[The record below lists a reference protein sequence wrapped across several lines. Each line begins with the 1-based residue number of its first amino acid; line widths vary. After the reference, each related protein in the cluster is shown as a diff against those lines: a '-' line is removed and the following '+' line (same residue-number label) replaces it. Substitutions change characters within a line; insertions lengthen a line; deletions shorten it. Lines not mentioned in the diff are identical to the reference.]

1 MAVTD
6 QNPSSRVA
14 GVMRSSDSG
23 GWRLSLRYA
32 FREMRGG
39 LTGFAV
45 FIACIALG
53 VGAIAAVGSVTRAL
67 VAEITEEGQA
77 ILGGD
82 VAFRINHRRA
92 NADEIT
98 YFGSL
103 GDVSEVSSLRA
114 MARTEDR
121 KDQTLV
127 SFKGVDAAYPLFGA
141 LELESGR
148 ALHDVIG
155 GSAAPDGALP
165 AVVEPVFAGRLG
177 LETGDRFRIG
187 DALLVL
193 ADLITREPDRLSGGL
208 SFGPRVMVSQGS
220 LQATGLAKPGSLVR
234 WRYRVAVP
242 GLDDAALQQLAVAT
256 QERFSESGWAARTRA
271 RAAPAIT
278 SQIEEFR
285 DFLTLV
291 GLTALAV
298 GGVGVANSVRAYLEK
313 RRPSIATFKAVGG
326 SGPFIMRL
334 YLAQIML
341 VAGVG
346 IGIGLALGAVAPI
359 LIGSFLEGVFPV
371 AGVAGGIYPSAL
383 LLALVYG
390 VLTAL
395 TFALVPL
402 GRARQ
407 VPVSAL
413 YRDHVS
419 KSDIAAPKGAY
430 ALATVAALALAGTA
444 IGFSENAPLAAGLIV
459 GGVLGFIVLRLVAS
473 GIMVIARRLPRP
485 RLLEARIALA
495 NIHRPNALTPTIVL
509 SLGLGLSL
517 LVTLALIETSLT
529 RQLTQSLPERAP
541 SFFFLDVPSTRAAAF
556 KEFVAVNADDA
567 TIEQVP
573 MLRGRIVTLK
583 DIPSADYPT
592 TPESDWVLR
601 GDRGITYSSQKP
613 EGSRLI
619 TGAWW
624 DADYS
629 GPPLVSFEDE
639 LANELNLKVGD
650 TLVVNVLGRN
660 ITLEIANTRTV
671 DWGDLGIN
679 FVMVF
684 SPNAVA
690 GAPHM
695 MLTTLAYPDGGT
707 LEQETAMTRAV
718 LDDFPEVTVVRV
730 KEALEAVTSLVGRM
744 ATAIRL
750 AAGVALVAAVLVLAG
765 ALAASHQFRIYDA
778 VVLKTLGATRG
789 RLLRAFTL
797 EFVALG
803 LITAVFGIAV
813 GALSSYVVTTMVMN
827 IDFVFSLPVALMA
840 ALGAVTVTV
849 VLGLVGTWRALGVP
863 PAGLLRSL

>member
-1 MAVTD
+1 MASTD
-6 QNPSSRVA
+6 QTIQAKGPSTA
-14 GVMRSSDSG
+14 PRSTGG
-23 GWRLSLRYA
+23 GWGLSLRYA
-32 FREMRGG
+32 LREMRGG

-67 VAEITEEGQA
+67 VAGIAEEGQA

-82 VAFRINHRRA
+82 IAFRINHRRA
-92 NADEIT
+92 NEAET
-98 YFGSL
+98 THFGSL
-103 GDVSEVSSLRA
+103 GRFSEVASLRA

-121 KDQTLV
+121 ADQTLV
-127 SFKGVDAAYPLFGA
+127 SFKGVDAAYPLYGV
-141 LELESGR
+141 LELETGR

-155 GSAAPDGALP
+155 GPPAPDGALP
-165 AVVEPVFAGRLG
+165 AVAEPVFAGRLN
-177 LETGDRFRIG
+177 LEVGDRFWVG

-193 ADLITREPDRLSGGL
+193 TDLIIREPDRLSGGL
-208 SFGPRVMVSQGS
+208 SFGPRVMVSHDS
-220 LQATGLAKPGSLVR
+220 LEASGLIKPGSLLR
-234 WRYRVAVP
+234 WRYRVAIP
-242 GLDDAALQQLAVAT
+242 SSDDEALKQQALAT
-256 QERFSESGWAARTRA
+256 QEQFPESGWAARTRA

-298 GGVGVANSVRAYLEK
+298 GGVGVANSVRAYLER

-326 SGPFIMRL
+326 SGPFVMRL

-341 VAGVG
+341 VAG
-346 IGIGLALGAVAPI
+346 IGIVIGLMIGAIAPV

-371 AGVAGGIYPSAL
+371 AGIAGGIYPSAL
-383 LLALVYG
+383 ILATVYG

-395 TFALVPL
+395 AFALVPL

-419 KSDIAAPKGAY
+419 RSEVAAPMTAY
-430 ALATVAALALAGTA
+430 GLALLAALALAGTA
-444 IGFSENAPLAAGLIV
+444 IGFSENAPLAAGLIL
-459 GGVLGFIVLRLVAS
+459 GGLLGFIALRLVAS
-473 GIMVIARRLPRP
+473 AIMAIARRLPRP
-485 RLLEARIALA
+485 RWLEARIALA

-517 LVTLALIETSLT
+517 LVTLALIEASLT
-529 RQLTQSLPERAP
+529 RQLNESLPERAP
-541 SFFFLDVPSTRAAAF
+541 SFFFLDVPSARADAF
-556 KEFVAVNADDA
+556 RDFVAGEADDA

-583 DIPSADYPT
+583 DTPASDYPT

-601 GDRGITYSSQKP
+601 GDRGITYAAEKP

-619 TGAWW
+619 TGSWW
-624 DADYS
+624 DEDYS

-639 LANELNLKVGD
+639 LASELNLAVGD
-650 TLVVNVLGRN
+650 RLVVNVLGRD
-660 ITLEIANTRTV
+660 ITVEIANTRTV
-671 DWGDLGIN
+671 DWEDLGIN

-695 MLTTLAYPDGGT
+695 MLTTLAYADGGT

-730 KEALEAVTSLVGRM
+730 KEALEAVSSLVSRM

-797 EFVALG
+797 EFVTLG

-813 GALSSYVVTTMVMN
+813 GALSSYIVTTQVMN
-827 IDFVFSLPVALMA
+827 IDFIFSLPVALTA
-840 ALGAVTVTV
+840 AFGAVAVTV

-863 PAGLLRSL
+863 PAGQLRAL

>member
-6 QNPSSRVA
+6 PAFQTPSTSA
-14 GVMRSSDSG
+14 ISG
-23 GWRLSLRYA
+23 GSWRLSLRYA
-32 FREMRGG
+32 LREMRGG
-39 LTGFAV
+39 LAGFAV

-67 VAEITEEGQA
+67 VAGITEEGQA

-82 VAFRINHRRA
+82 VAFRINHRQA
-92 NADEIT
+92 NEAEIAH
-98 YFGSL
+98 FSSL
-103 GDVSEVSSLRA
+103 GAVSEVAAIRA
-114 MARTEDR
+114 MARTFDR
-121 KDQTLV
+121 TDQTLV
-127 SFKGVDAAYPLFGA
+127 EIKGVDGAYPLYGV
-141 LELESGR
+141 LELQSGR

-155 GSAAPDGALP
+155 AVPASDGALP
-165 AVVEPVFAGRLG
+165 AIGEETFAARLG
-177 LETGDRFRIG
+177 IDIGDRFRIG
-187 DALLVL
+187 EAVFVL
-193 ADLITREPDRLSGGL
+193 SDLITREPDRLAGGL
-208 SFGPRVMVSQGS
+208 NFGPRVMLAQES
-220 LQATGLAKPGSLVR
+220 LQASGLVKPGSIVR
-234 WRYRVAVP
+234 WRYRVAIP
-242 GLDDAALQQLAVAT
+242 EQSDAGLKQLALAT
-256 QERFSESGWAARTRA
+256 QEKFPESGWAVRTRA

-298 GGVGVANSVRAYLEK
+298 GGVGVANSVRAYLER

-326 SGPFIMRL
+326 SGPFVLRL

-346 IGIGLALGAVAPI
+346 ITIGLIIGAVAPM

-383 LLALVYG
+383 LLATVYG

-395 TFALVPL
+395 AFALVPL

-419 KSDIAAPKGAY
+419 RSDIAAPKSAY
-430 ALATVAALALAGTA
+430 ALALLAALALAGTA

-459 GGVLGFIVLRLVAS
+459 GGVIGFIILRLVAS
-473 GIMVIARRLPRP
+473 GIMVVARRLPRP
-485 RLLEARIALA
+485 RMLEARIALA

-541 SFFFLDVPSTRAAAF
+541 SFYFLDVPSTRAGEFRDFVSSQAA
-556 KEFVAVNADDA
+556 DA
-567 TIEQVP
+567 TTEQVP
-573 MLRGRIVTLK
+573 MLRGRIVSLK
-583 DIPSADYPT
+583 GTPAADYPT

-601 GDRGITYSSQKP
+601 GDRGITYSSEIP
-613 EGSRLI
+613 EGSELV

-624 DADYS
+624 DEGYA

-639 LANELNLKVGD
+639 LARELDLEVGD
-650 TLVVNVLGRN
+650 ELVVNVLGRN
-660 ITLEIANTRTV
+660 ITVAIGNTRTV
-671 DWGDLGIN
+671 QWENLSIN

-707 LEQETAMTRAV
+707 AEAETAMTRAV
-718 LDDFPEVTVVRV
+718 LDAFPEVTVVRV
-730 KEALEAVTSLVGRM
+730 KEALEAVTVLVSRM

-789 RLLRAFTL
+789 RLLGAFTL

-803 LITAVFGIAV
+803 LITAVFGIGV
-813 GALSSYVVTTMVMN
+813 GALSSYIVTTQVMN
-827 IDFVFSLPVALMA
+827 IDFVFDLWVALFA
-840 ALGAVTVTV
+840 AFGAVAVTV

-863 PAGLLRSL
+863 PARQLRAL

>member
-6 QNPSSRVA
+6 RPDPIRPAVPA
-14 GVMRSSDSG
+14 SG
-23 GWRLSLRYA
+23 GGWSLSLRYA
-32 FREMRGG
+32 LREMRGG

-67 VAEITEEGQA
+67 VAGIAEEGQA

-82 VAFRINHRRA
+82 VAFRINHRQANGEERA
-92 NADEIT
+92 HFD
-98 YFGSL
+98 SL
-103 GDVSEVSSLRA
+103 GTVSEVAALRV
-114 MARTEDR
+114 MARTLDR
-121 KDQTLV
+121 SDQTLV
-127 SFKGVDAAYPLFGA
+127 EIKGVDANYPLYGV

-148 ALHDVIG
+148 ALHEVIG
-155 GSAAPDGALP
+155 RSPAPDGALP
-165 AVVEPVFAGRLG
+165 AVAELTFAGRLG
-177 LETGDRFRIG
+177 IEHGDRFRIG
-187 DALLVL
+187 EAVFVL
-193 ADLITREPDRLSGGL
+193 ADLITREPDRLAGGL
-208 SFGPRVMVSQGS
+208 NFGPRVMLTQENLRAS
-220 LQATGLAKPGSLVR
+220 GLVKPGSIVR
-234 WRYRVAVP
+234 WRYRVAIP
-242 GLDDAALQQLAVAT
+242 DESDAALKQLAAAT
-256 QERFSESGWAARTRA
+256 QEKFPESGWAVRTRA

-298 GGVGVANSVRAYLEK
+298 GGVGVANSVRAYLER

-326 SGPFIMRL
+326 SGPFVLRL

-346 IGIGLALGAVAPI
+346 IAIGLVIGAVAPV

-371 AGVAGGIYPSAL
+371 AGVAGGIYPA
-383 LLALVYG
+383 ALVLATIYG

-395 TFALVPL
+395 AFALVPL

-419 KSDIAAPKGAY
+419 RADIAAPKSAY
-430 ALATVAALALAGTA
+430 GLALLAAVALAGTA
-444 IGFSENAPLAAGLIV
+444 ITFSENARLAAGLIA
-459 GGVLGFIVLRLVAS
+459 GGLIGFVVLRFVAT
-473 GIMVIARRLPRP
+473 GIMAIARRLPRP

-541 SFFFLDVPSTRAAAF
+541 SFYFLDVPSTRAAEF
-556 KEFVAVNADDA
+556 REFVAGRAERA
-567 TIEQVP
+567 TVEQVP
-573 MLRGRIVTLK
+573 MLRGRIVSLK
-583 DIPSADYPT
+583 GTPAAEYPT
-592 TPESDWVLR
+592 TPGSDWVLR
-601 GDRGITYSSQKP
+601 GDRGITYSSEIP
-613 EGSRLI
+613 EGSELV
-619 TGAWW
+619 TGEWW
-624 DADYS
+624 DEDYA

-639 LANELNLKVGD
+639 LARELDLGIGD
-650 TLVVNVLGRN
+650 QLVVNVLGRN
-660 ITLEIANTRTV
+660 ITVTIGNTRTV
-671 DWGDLGIN
+671 QWENLSIN

-695 MLTTLAYPDGGT
+695 MLTTLTYPDGGSA
-707 LEQETAMTRAV
+707 EAETAMTRAV
-718 LDDFPEVTVVRV
+718 LDVFPEVTVVRV
-730 KEALEAVTSLVGRM
+730 KEALEAVTVLVSRM

-789 RLLRAFTL
+789 RLLGAFTL

-813 GALSSYVVTTMVMN
+813 GALSSYVVTSQVMN
-827 IDFVFSLPVALMA
+827 IEFVFDVTVTLSA
-840 ALGAVTVTV
+840 ALGAVAVTV
-849 VLGLVGTWRALGVP
+849 LLGLVGTWRALGVP
-863 PAGLLRSL
+863 PARQLRAL